1 MKTNIFTFL
10 MILVFS
16 TGIVFAQND
25 GRIEQDAFST
35 EGKRVKVGLIVGT
48 GVDWF
53 MPKNLKF
60 EREGVSMN
68 FHVGIPIDI
77 NLTKESYYYF
87 STGLI
92 FQHLGGKM
100 KFESDLIEPTSP
112 KSIATKRYYPSMY
125 LTIPT
130 GIKLKTPQFKNV
142 VLGVNFGLY
151 HSFLLSAK
159 VKDKYRYNDK
169 DYITEQKSTKEM
181 AVFKEA
187 AYIGI
192 GGEFI
197 IKNDFRAF
205 LFVNYAYSF
214 TNSFLRNNME
224 NEKGN
229 LSSVE
234 IIFGVNF

>member
-1 MKTNIFTFL
+1 MKTRIILFFASLFFT
-10 MILVFS
+10 
-16 TGIVFAQND
+16 TGLIFAQENNFTA
-25 GRIEQDAFST
+25 IEFSP
-35 EGKRVKVGLIVGT
+35 EGKRVKVGLVVGT

-60 EREGVSMN
+60 EREGASMN
-68 FHVGIPIDI
+68 FQVGIPIDI

-87 STGLI
+87 TTGLI

-100 KFESDLIEPTSP
+100 KFESDLIEPTP
-112 KSIATKRYYPSMY
+112 IATKRYYPSMY

-130 GIKLKTPQFKNV
+130 GIKLKTPQFKKFV
-142 VLGVNFGLY
+142 FGVNFGLY

-181 AVFKEA
+181 AIFKEA

-205 LFVNYAYSF
+205 LFVNYVYSF
-214 TNSFLRNNME
+214 TNSFSRSNME

>member
-1 MKTNIFTFL
+1 MKKRIILFFALLFFT
-10 MILVFS
+10 
-16 TGIVFAQND
+16 TGLIFAQENNFTA
-25 GRIEQDAFST
+25 IEFSP
-35 EGKRVKVGLIVGT
+35 EGKRVKVGLVVGT

-60 EREGVSMN
+60 EREGASMN
-68 FHVGIPIDI
+68 FQVGIPIDI

-87 STGLI
+87 TTGLI

-100 KFESDLIEPTSP
+100 KFESDLIEPTP
-112 KSIATKRYYPSMY
+112 IVTKRYYPSMY

-130 GIKLKTPQFKNV
+130 GIKLKTPQFKKFV
-142 VLGVNFGLY
+142 FGVNFGLY

-181 AVFKEA
+181 AIFKEA

-205 LFVNYAYSF
+205 LFVNYVYSF
-214 TNSFLRNNME
+214 TNSFSRSNME

-234 IIFGVNF
+234 ILLGVNF

>member
-1 MKTNIFTFL
+1 MKKRIILFFALLFFT
-10 MILVFS
+10 
-16 TGIVFAQND
+16 TGLIFAQENNFTA
-25 GRIEQDAFST
+25 IEFSP
-35 EGKRVKVGLIVGT
+35 EGKRVKVGLVVGT

-60 EREGVSMN
+60 EREGASMN
-68 FHVGIPIDI
+68 FQVGIPIDI

-87 STGLI
+87 TTGLI

-100 KFESDLIEPTSP
+100 KFESDLIEPTP
-112 KSIATKRYYPSMY
+112 IATKRYYPSMY

-130 GIKLKTPQFKNV
+130 GIKLKTPQFKKFV
-142 VLGVNFGLY
+142 FGVNFGLY

-181 AVFKEA
+181 AIFKEA

-205 LFVNYAYSF
+205 LFVNYVYSF
-214 TNSFLRNNME
+214 TNSFSRSNME